1 MCRLLG
7 VLSVKPTNA
16 RRYLLDDP
24 CSLYIQS
31 MADPRRLQGDGWGIG
46 YYRNGTPV
54 IIKDYKPVYRDYRGF
69 YSAVQ
74 KARSNI
80 IIAHIRR
87 ASNPRGLKK
96 EALISVENSQPF
108 NYGRY
113 IFAHNGTIM
122 IPDELADTLGEW
134 KTKIRGLNDSEVYF
148 WWLMK
153 KMSEGLGLAEA
164 IREFRETMRNLWVKV
179 RSAHP
184 DKDQPYHV
192 LNIIFSDGEA
202 LYAYCEYDE
211 DAKPIRSLCFRDQL
225 VYQMSYRLLDN
236 ELIVASEKTNREEDW
251 RTIKNGEMLT
261 GRVENG
267 RVTVETMRLIN

>member
-46 YYRNGTPV
+46 YYRNGKPV
-54 IIKDYKPVYRDYRGF
+54 LIKDYRPVYRDYRGF
-69 YSAVQ
+69 FSAVQ
-74 KARSNI
+74 KVRSNI

-108 NYGRY
+108 TYGRY

-122 IPDELADTLGEW
+122 IPDELAETLGSW
-134 KTKIRGLNDSEVYF
+134 KMRIRGLNDSEVYF
-148 WWLMK
+148 WFLMK
-153 KMSEGLGLAEA
+153 KMSEGLNLAEA
-164 IREFRETMRNLWVKV
+164 LREFKETMRDLWVKV
-179 RSAHP
+179 RSAYP
-184 DKDQPYHV
+184 DKHQPYHM

-211 DAKPIRSLCFRDQL
+211 NAKPVKSLCFRDQL
-225 VYQMSYRLLDN
+225 VYQMCYKIRDD
-236 ELIVASEKTNREEDW
+236 ELVIASERTSREENW
-251 RTIKNGEMLT
+251 RTIRNGEMLT
-261 GRVENG
+261 GRIENG
-267 RVTVETMRLIN
+267 RITVKTINLTG

>member
-1 MCRLLG
+1 M
-7 VLSVKPTNA
+7 LSVKPTNA

-54 IIKDYKPVYRDYRGF
+54 IIKDYRPVYRDYRGF
-69 YSAVQ
+69 SSAVQ
-74 KARSNI
+74 KVRSNI

-108 NYGRY
+108 NYDRY

-122 IPDELADTLGEW
+122 IPDELADTLGGW

-148 WWLMK
+148 WFLMK
-153 KMSEGLGLAEA
+153 KMSEGLNLAEA
-164 IREFRETMRNLWVKV
+164 LREFRETMRNLWVRV

-184 DKDQPYHV
+184 EKDKPYHM
-192 LNIIFSDGEA
+192 LNIVFSDGEA

-211 DAKPIRSLCFRDQL
+211 NAKPVRSLCFRDQP
-225 VYQMSYRLLDN
+225 VYQMSYRLLDD
-236 ELIVASEKTNREEDW
+236 ELIVASEKTNREENW
-251 RTIKNGEMLT
+251 RIIKNGEMLT
-261 GRVENG
+261 GRIENG
-267 RVTVETMRLIN
+267 RVTVKTMNLIS